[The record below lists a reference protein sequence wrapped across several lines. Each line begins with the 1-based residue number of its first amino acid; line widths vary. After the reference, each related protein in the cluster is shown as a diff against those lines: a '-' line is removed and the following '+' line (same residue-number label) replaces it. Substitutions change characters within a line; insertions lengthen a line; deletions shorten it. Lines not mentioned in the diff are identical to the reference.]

1 MGVELKDG
9 SAEYWEYKEMA
20 EDIYRD
26 FCAADILSIHI
37 WICEY
42 NSVEK

>member
-26 FCAADILSIHI
+26 FCFSTYNRVFILQSF
-37 WICEY
+37 
-42 NSVEK
+42 

>member
-20 EDIYRD
+20 D
-26 FCAADILSIHI
+26 FVTGSAATNLVYYLIKQMKLIF
-37 WICEY
+37 
-42 NSVEK
+42 

>member
-26 FCAADILSIHI
+26 FCG
-37 WICEY
+37 
-42 NSVEK
+42 K

>member
-26 FCAADILSIHI
+26 FVRQMIQMLNAVINKEAI
-37 WICEY
+37 
-42 NSVEK
+42 V